1 MGSPLTAD
9 LTADPAWTTIDFL
22 SDLHLQA
29 SLPRTY
35 EAFERHLLTTPA
47 QAVFLLGD
55 IFEVWVGDDA
65 ADGGFEAQCAHLLRR
80 ASKDRQIWFMHG
92 NRDFLVGEGFANACG
107 IRLLADP
114 TTLLAFGQRWL
125 LTHGDALCLD
135 DHAYQAFR
143 RQVRSEAWQRAFL
156 ARPLAERRDI
166 AADLRRQSEARK
178 RDLGPDAYA
187 DADQVEVLAW
197 LDAADAHTM
206 IHGHTHRP
214 ADHALPGGRLRHV
227 LSDWD
232 LDHGAQTPHAERA
245 QVSRL
250 DAQGLHRIDLRV
262 V

>member
-1 MGSPLTAD
+1 MGAE

-29 SLPRTY
+29 SLPRTFA
-35 EAFERHLLTTPA
+35 AFEQHLLTTPA

-65 ADGGFEAQCAHLLRR
+65 ADGGFEARCAGLLRR
-80 ASKDRQIWFMHG
+80 ASEGRQIWFMHG
-92 NRDFLVGEGFANACG
+92 NRDFLVGEAFVNACG
-107 IRLLADP
+107 MHLLADP
-114 TTLLAFGQRWL
+114 TTLVAFGQRWV

-135 DHAYQAFR
+135 DHAYQTFR
-143 RQVRSEAWQRAFL
+143 RQVRSEAWQDAFL
-156 ARPLAERRDI
+156 ARPLAERRAI

-187 DADQVEVLAW
+187 DADLTAVQAW
-197 LDAADAHTM
+197 LDAAGARTM

-232 LDHGAQTPHAERA
+232 LDHTGSTRQAGRA

-250 DAQGLHRIDLRV
+250 DARGLHRIDLHAS
-262 V
+262 